1 MNSALPR
8 EIIASN
14 GFYRFCGIEQPGNQ
28 IRQIEKETGK
38 RQGRERDRE
47 KGFRP
52 VWKSKSARERCAGR
66 AGTITGRRVSR
77 NPILYINSRD
87 SRLCVTLPRGPPR
100 LGRREPGESGLRGSL
115 LGSGRGREGGIG
127 RAGARGL
134 ERLIRSIEE
143 DRAIG
148 SAGRQRGDLE
158 GSLEMIDTRTV

>member
-1 MNSALPR
+1 MSLFSRFIKIMNSALPR

-14 GFYRFCGIEQPGNQ
+14 EFYRFCGIRQPGNQ

-100 LGRREPGESGLRGSL
+100 LGRREPGGERSPRIVVGKWKR
-115 LGSGRGREGGIG
+115 SGRGNRPRGSE
-127 RAGARGL
+127 RA
-134 ERLIRSIEE
+134 
-143 DRAIG
+143 
-148 SAGRQRGDLE
+148 
-158 GSLEMIDTRTV
+158 